1 MKNLSNQAQG
11 YKALV
16 INIVLCII
24 ILGLSVS
31 YVAVK
36 REVKSSESIMNLTLL
51 GCAVVCILLMLVI
64 HNKVKSPI
72 LRLLLLFLGIGL
84 LVIGILLIIG
94 LNNNEDNI
102 RYLGFINGG
111 FSVVAGILFVIENV
125 LILK

>member
-1 MKNLSNQAQG
+1 MKNLSNQSQG
-11 YKALV
+11 YKAFV

>member
-36 REVKSSESIMNLTLL
+36 REVKSSESIMSLTLL
-51 GCAVVCILLMLVI
+51 GCAVVGILLMLVI

-72 LRLLLLFLGIGL
+72 LRLLLLFLGIGT
-84 LVIGILLIIG
+84 
-94 LNNNEDNI
+94 N
-102 RYLGFINGG
+102 
-111 FSVVAGILFVIENV
+111 
-125 LILK
+125 